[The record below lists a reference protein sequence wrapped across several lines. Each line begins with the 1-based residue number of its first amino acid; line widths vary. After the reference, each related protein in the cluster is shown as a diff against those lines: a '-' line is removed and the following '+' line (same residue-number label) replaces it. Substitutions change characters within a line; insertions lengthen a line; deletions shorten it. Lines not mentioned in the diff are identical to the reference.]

1 MIGVID
7 VDLKVT
13 HLTVL
18 CKKITSKRLSRIFS
32 NKSQCNATSTFD
44 VIAGAGAGTA
54 GTSGNT
60 RVLS

>member
-1 MIGVID
+1 MVSIIGE
-7 VDLKVT
+7 DLKIT

-32 NKSQCNATSTFD
+32 NRSQCNATSTFD
-44 VIAGAGAGTA
+44 LIAGAGAGTA